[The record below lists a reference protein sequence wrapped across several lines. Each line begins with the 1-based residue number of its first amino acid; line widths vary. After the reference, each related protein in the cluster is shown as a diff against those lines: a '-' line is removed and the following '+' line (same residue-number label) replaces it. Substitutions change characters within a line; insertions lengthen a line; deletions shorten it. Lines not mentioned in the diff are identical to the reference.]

1 VTALAQ
7 TGSARAR
14 KILNDGRLIS
24 GLNLDIADNM
34 ALKAHGSAMEMMGRF
49 DDLAPV
55 LTLPAYACVDCTR
68 ELRVHMAEVLAICG
82 ARPEIRDPIDARIVA
97 DVKAGTGRERS
108 KSRAWRTTWRNAT
121 GSIFR

>member
-34 ALKAHGSAMEMMGRF
+34 ALKADGSAMEMMGRF
-49 DDLAPV
+49 GDLAPV
-55 LTLPAYACVDCTR
+55 LTLPACAHGR
-68 ELRVHMAEVLAICG
+68 G
-82 ARPEIRDPIDARIVA
+82 ARDMWR
-97 DVKAGTGRERS
+97 KAGDPRS
-108 KSRAWRTTWRNAT
+108 DQCADHGAC
-121 GSIFR
+121 